1 MYDYKEQALI
11 EYGRCQEQ
19 RNEEVSIGGGARL
32 LEQEME
38 NCKKNAF
45 FVSRIAVSVT
55 NGCSLRCRDCNNL
68 MPYCKEKFTIDVK
81 EQINDL
87 KKLLFYVDGIINVEV
102 IGGGSFVYNQP
113 PELLLYLLGESKVKC
128 VEITSNGTILP
139 STNIL
144 NLLKNSKVCILLS
157 DYGKVNGKCVEKTYQ
172 YLKKNGIGVQNLRNR
187 EWIQGGG
194 IERRESV
201 KES

>member
-1 MYDYKEQALI
+1 
-11 EYGRCQEQ
+11 
-19 RNEEVSIGGGARL
+19 
-32 LEQEME
+32 
-38 NCKKNAF
+38 
-45 FVSRIAVSVT
+45 
-55 NGCSLRCRDCNNL
+55 

-102 IGGGSFVYNQP
+102 IGGEPFVYNQL
-113 PELLLYLLGESKVKC
+113 PELLLYLLGESKVKF

-172 YLKKNGIGVQNLRNR
+172 YLKKTEYAFRT
-187 EWIQGGG
+187 
-194 IERRESV
+194 
-201 KES
+201 